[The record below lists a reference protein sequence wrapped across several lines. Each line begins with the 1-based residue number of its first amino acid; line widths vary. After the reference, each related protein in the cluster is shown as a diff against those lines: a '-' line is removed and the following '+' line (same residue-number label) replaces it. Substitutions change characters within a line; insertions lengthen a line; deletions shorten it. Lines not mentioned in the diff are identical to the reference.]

1 MAKFWTAARRRAAA
15 RGGKLALHAAG
26 WAFVFVILAP
36 VALGLL
42 YRFVG
47 PPGTLTMATR
57 ALDGV
62 EVTRD
67 WVGLKEIS
75 PHLVRAVIA
84 AEDARFCQH
93 KGIDF
98 EAIGK
103 AVDERKRG
111 KRRRGASTIT
121 QQTAKNV
128 FLWQGGGFLRKGLE
142 AWFALAGETVWGKRR
157 TMEIYLNV
165 AEWGDGY
172 FGAEAAAQ
180 GRFGKAAKDLTKH
193 EAALLAAVLP
203 SPNKW
208 RAVNPGPYVR
218 KRAAT
223 IRTRM
228 DQVRR
233 DGLDQCVL
241 KKDK

>member
-1 MAKFWTAARRRAAA
+1 MAKFWTAGRRQAAA
-15 RGGKLALHAAG
+15 RTGRLALHAAG
-26 WAFVFVILAP
+26 WAFVAAILAP
-36 VALGLL
+36 VALGLV

-47 PPGTLTMATR
+47 PPGTLTMAAR
-57 ALDGV
+57 ALDGADIR
-62 EVTRD
+62 RD
-67 WVGLKEIS
+67 WVSLDAIS

-84 AEDARFCQH
+84 AEDTRFCQH

-98 EAIGK
+98 QAIEK
-103 AVDERKRG
+103 AVGERRTG

-128 FLWQGGGFLRKGLE
+128 FLWQGGGFFRKGLE
-142 AWFALAGETVWGKRR
+142 AWFALAGESVWGKQR
-157 TMEIYLNV
+157 TMELYLNV

-180 GRFGKAAKDLTKH
+180 GRFGKSAKDLTRQ

-223 IRTRM
+223 IRIRM

-241 KKDK
+241 KKDG